1 MLFPSNIFG
10 KLSCFPPQVKYITE
24 AEQKY
29 DSLLKTLDPQLALNY
44 QKRRDEVIEKGGL
57 RIWTLLIRLN

>member
-1 MLFPSNIFG
+1 M
-10 KLSCFPPQVKYITE
+10 KCITE

-44 QKRRDEVIEKGGL
+44 QKRRDEVIEEGGL
-57 RIWTLLIRLN
+57 RIWTLW

>member
-1 MLFPSNIFG
+1 MFFPSNLFG
-10 KLSCFPPQVKYITE
+10 KLSFFPPQVKYITE

-44 QKRRDEVIEKGGL
+44 QRRRDEVIEEGGL
-57 RIWTLLIRLN
+57 RIWTLW